1 MGGLCGQCGAC
12 VSSGTV
18 IRGGCTKLTHI
29 LENTRE
35 GARCEQR
42 ARAQTQKRR
51 LKLCACTH
59 EKTPRAGLYARKVR
73 PATSWPGPRP
83 PPPLW
88 TSRETS
94 AVSLRAAVLGGDPG
108 FLKENNTLPN
118 KSKGCD
124 KKTGH
129 VHVTTRV
136 HRILTHTHTPMVAL
150 PGHIPHPCKHTHI
163 SPWPLCAEVDGAVDV
178 IGEKRRN
185 GLCVGFDRRFDL
197 CPLVGLGGRLLCGA
211 R

>member
-1 MGGLCGQCGAC
+1 MC
-12 VSSGTV
+12 VHT
-18 IRGGCTKLTHI
+18 R
-29 LENTRE
+29 ENTKGRDLRSQS
-35 GARCEQR
+35 ALRSSAAHSSTLR
-42 ARAQTQKRR
+42 T
-51 LKLCACTH
+51 
-59 EKTPRAGLYARKVR
+59 
-73 PATSWPGPRP
+73 
-83 PPPLW
+83 LW
-88 TSRETS
+88 SCRETS

-178 IGEKRRN
+178 IGENRRN